1 MNILSVHI
9 RNINSL
15 KGEHF
20 INFNASPFD
29 GYGLFAITGPTGS
42 GKTTILDA
50 ITVAL
55 YGKVHRLDKNV
66 NQILTKHTYDA
77 FAEVV
82 FEAEG
87 TKYRAKWSIKKT
99 KGRKNIEGTIQTPK
113 MELAEF
119 DTGIILESE
128 HLKAVQDRIVNIC
141 GLDYEQ
147 FLRSVILSQG
157 DFARFLKASDKERS
171 ELLEKITD
179 TGIYSRLGSLV
190 FEKQKEELQK
200 LQRINIHLDGVR
212 ILTSELVENYREQ
225 VVEKE
230 KSIALL
236 QLSIEQKHTIIADF
250 QQLDKY
256 SKQLTDAK
264 QKQHLLEVEIE
275 NSGPQKRQLQLHNDL
290 LPLRAK
296 YQEYALTQENTAL
309 LIEDISSYTEKLATN
324 KTEHDIK
331 QTQLSETI
339 AQWEQSKLQ
348 LGNELPVIEKVDA
361 LDSAIIQLQKRIN
374 EVSESGTKNAAELNT
389 LSQSQQLIA
398 EDVNNKQA
406 DIARLQEQLTK
417 NKVLETIPQQ
427 LPLLKKYV
435 SEYSETVASKANA
448 EQLATELQVPI
459 NQLKTTLKTLGYKEQ
474 ALAIK
479 KKELSEQLKS
489 AEKALAELGIIDE
502 AKLEETLE
510 QLPGK
515 ISALEAGLFSFQQI
529 EILNGK
535 RLERENKIAGFNH
548 SVQSNKSKIADEE
561 SKILIA
567 KEKQQLLHTIL
578 EKEKAIAKYESERHL
593 LVNGEACPLCGAL
606 EHPYAEHAVSLN
618 LESAQK
624 NLSDQVVIVE
634 TIQQSLHK
642 LHNELSVLLSKT
654 ETETEEL
661 KIIDID
667 LERVHQALL
676 IQKTMFDHL
685 STKEAFTSELN
696 TRKAELEK
704 AHKDTKTLQQ
714 TKQIIAE
721 LERAVFVN
729 DQAVLDAKNK
739 ITEINF
745 SIEKHK
751 QDIAQSIDR
760 LSDLNTQQTKL
771 ADTINQ
777 LLIPFNFINK
787 PPTQETV
794 LSLEEF
800 GEKYI
805 QKQNYLKQ
813 LRDEVVERE
822 KELVAITASVK
833 YAQIQN
839 DNLAKQTSELN
850 TEIQKLSIDRISIF
864 GDKNT
869 KQVLAEMQRAIELQ
883 TDLINQLKVSVTG
896 LKNQQLQLEEYKEKS
911 RAKLEDLT
919 SQLSE
924 QQLFLE
930 AALKPFGIDEIKQL
944 AGIYL
949 DDLKYQQF
957 SNRVL
962 ELENALKSVT
972 EKITEVQ
979 LHLEQMKIKL
989 DNAENLEDLQQAL
1002 EHLVQQR
1009 DELLRESGNIKQIL
1023 ADNDKAHIDR
1033 KEWLDQAE
1041 IQEKEYKRWLHLNQ
1055 LIGSANGDKFSKFA
1069 QGLTL
1074 SHLVL
1079 LANTHLEQLNN
1090 RYAIARANEET
1101 LELQIVDKFQADV
1114 SRPIATLSGGE
1125 TFLVSLALAL
1135 ALSQLAGNNM
1145 PIRSLFIDEGFGT
1158 LDSETLEV
1166 AISSLENLHT
1176 NDKIIGVISHIDALK
1191 ERMTNQIQVHK
1202 VSGGH
1207 SQLKIVSGG
1216 KEYKQ
1221 TLL

>member
-1 MNILSVHI
+1 MKILSVHI

-20 INFNASPFD
+20 VNFNAPPFD

-87 TKYRAKWSIKKT
+87 IKYRAKWSIKKT

-128 HLKAVQDRIVNIC
+128 HLKAVQERIVDIC

-157 DFARFLKASDKERS
+157 DFAKFLKASDKERS

-179 TGIYSRLGSLV
+179 TGIYSRLGTLV
-190 FEKQKEELQK
+190 FDKQKEELQK
-200 LQRINIHLDGVR
+200 LQRINIHLEGVR
-212 ILTSELVENYREQ
+212 ILTDEVVESYREQ
-225 VVEKE
+225 VIQKE
-230 KSIALL
+230 KSIALF
-236 QLSIEQKHTIIADF
+236 QVTIEQKHTIIADF

-256 SKQLTDAK
+256 SKQLTDAE
-264 QKQHLLEVEIE
+264 QKEHLLKAEIE

-296 YQEYALTQENTAL
+296 YQEYALTKENAAL
-309 LIEDISSYTEKLATN
+309 LTEEIAAYTEKLKAN
-324 KTEHDIK
+324 ETEHDIK
-331 QTQLSETI
+331 FANLNETKNK
-339 AQWEQSKLQ
+339 WDQSKLQ
-348 LGNELPVIEKVDA
+348 LANELPVIEKVDA

-374 EVSESGTKNAAELNT
+374 EVTDSNTKNTTELNT
-389 LSQSQQLIA
+389 LFQSQRLIA
-398 EDVNNKQA
+398 EDVNNKQN
-406 DIARLQEQLTK
+406 DIARLEDQLTK
-417 NKVLETIPQQ
+417 NKVLEKIPQQ
-427 LPLLKKYV
+427 LPLLKRYV
-435 SEYSETVASKANA
+435 SEYSEIEINKTTA

-459 NQLKTTLKTLGYKEQ
+459 NQLKATLKTLGYKEQ
-474 ALAIK
+474 ALGIK
-479 KKELSEQLKS
+479 KKELSVQLES
-489 AEKALAELGIIDE
+489 AEKALAALGIIDE
-502 AKLEETLE
+502 NILNTTLE
-510 QLPGK
+510 QLPKK
-515 ISALEAGLFSFQQI
+515 ITALEAGLFSFQQI
-529 EILNGK
+529 ELLNSK
-535 RLERENKIAGFNH
+535 RIDRENKIAGFNH
-548 SVQSNKSKIADEE
+548 TIESNRTKIAHAE
-561 SKILIA
+561 SSLIA
-567 KEKQQLLHTIL
+567 AREKQQLLQTIL

-606 EHPYAEHAVSLN
+606 EHPYSEHVVSVN

-624 NLSDQVVIVE
+624 SLSGQITTVENL
-634 TIQQSLHK
+634 QQTLHK

-654 ETETEEL
+654 ENETEEL

-667 LERVHQALL
+667 LEKVQQTLL
-676 IQKTMFDHL
+676 IQKTMFTHL
-685 STKEAFTSELN
+685 STKEEIISELE
-696 TRKAELEK
+696 TQKSELEK
-704 AHKDTKTLQQ
+704 AGKDTKILQQ
-714 TKQIIAE
+714 TKQIIVE

-739 ITEINF
+739 ITEANF

-760 LSDLNTQQTKL
+760 LNDLKTQQAKL
-771 ADTINQ
+771 ADSINQ
-777 LLIPFNFINK
+777 LLMPFNFVNK
-787 PPTQETV
+787 PPTAETV
-794 LSLEEF
+794 HSLEEF

-813 LRDEVVERE
+813 LRDDVVERE
-822 KELVAITASVK
+822 KELAVVNASVK
-833 YAQIQN
+833 YAQLQN
-839 DNLAKQTSELN
+839 DNLVKQTNELN
-850 TEIQKLSIDRISIF
+850 TEVEKLSKERTDLF
-864 GDKNT
+864 GDKST
-869 KQVLAEMQRAIELQ
+869 KQVLTDMQRAIEFQ

-896 LKNQQLQLEEYKEKS
+896 LKNQQLQLEEYKQKS
-911 RAKLEDLT
+911 QIKLEYLT
-919 SQLSE
+919 TRLSE

-930 AALKPFGIDEIKQL
+930 AALKPFGINEIKL
-944 AGIYL
+944 LSGIYL
-949 DDLKYQQF
+949 DDLTYQQF
-957 SNRVL
+957 SNRTL
-962 ELENALKSVT
+962 ELENALKSVS
-972 EKITEVQ
+972 EKIKEVR
-979 LHLEQMKIKL
+979 LHLEQMTIKL
-989 DNAENLEDLQQAL
+989 GQAENLEDLQLAL
-1002 EHLVQQR
+1002 ETLVQQR

-1023 ADNDKAHIDR
+1023 ADNEKAHFNR
-1033 KEWLDQAE
+1033 KEWIDQAQ

-1090 RYAIARANEET
+1090 RYEIARANEET

-1221 TLL
+1221 AL